1 MVMLE
6 DLKILLTRRCFMQ
19 ALALYLGVLAC
30 GLPSARAEEDAFAIT
45 HGPCLQ
51 APGANEMTVTWHTNR
66 VGVSHVSY
74 GLGDTPDQTGVAS
87 CAGLIS
93 NDSTCHAVR
102 LTGLR
107 PGATYRYRTVT
118 REFKG
123 YITPYLVNYGST
135 VGSEAF
141 TFTTLDP
148 GKAAFSFVVWNDI
161 HDDSRRLEAMF
172 NDVSWDGV
180 DFTVL
185 NGDIINDFVR
195 PDQPFRGFYD
205 ACVNRF
211 AKTVPMVFV
220 RGNHETRG
228 PMARRLADYFPGRNG
243 RFYWSFDHGP
253 AHFVV
258 LDSGEDKPDDDK
270 EYAGLVDF
278 TPYRQ
283 EQAEW
288 LRADLASDA
297 ARRAK
302 FRIVLSHQPSAFGTL
317 DHFGVREI
325 RRLWDPIINEANVQL
340 WLSGHI
346 HDFLERAPHQGGDN
360 VYHAVINPKDGV
372 TRVDVT
378 PDALQVTVI
387 QKGGTI
393 LASIRIPARS

>member
-1 MVMLE
+1 MTLE
-6 DLKILLTRRCFMQ
+6 NRNALLTRRCFMQ
-19 ALALYLGVLAC
+19 ALVLCIGVLAC
-30 GLPSARAEEDAFAIT
+30 GLPSARAEENAFAIT

-51 APGANEMTVTWHTNR
+51 VPGTNEMTITWHTSR
-66 VGVSHVSY
+66 VGVAKVLY
-74 GLGDTPDQTGVAS
+74 GLGGPPEQPAVAS
-87 CAGLIS
+87 CAGLIP
-93 NDSTCHAVR
+93 NDSTYHAAR
-102 LTGLR
+102 LTGLK

-118 REFKG
+118 REFKA
-123 YITPYLVNYGST
+123 YITPYLVDYGAT
-135 VGSEAF
+135 VESDAF

-148 GKAAFSFVVWNDI
+148 GKAAFAFLMWNDI
-161 HDDSRRLEAMF
+161 HDDSRQLEAMF

-185 NGDIINDFVR
+185 NGDIINDFLR
-195 PDQPFRGFYD
+195 TDQLFRGSYD

-211 AKTVPMVFV
+211 AKTLPMVFV

-228 PMARRLADYFPGRNG
+228 PMARRLADYFPGRNR

-302 FRIVLSHQPSAFGTL
+302 FRIVLSHQPSAFGPL
-317 DHFGVREI
+317 DHFGVQET
-325 RRLWDPIINEANVQL
+325 RRL
-340 WLSGHI
+340 
-346 HDFLERAPHQGGDN
+346 
-360 VYHAVINPKDGV
+360 
-372 TRVDVT
+372 
-378 PDALQVTVI
+378 
-387 QKGGTI
+387 
-393 LASIRIPARS
+393 